1 MRFLTSK
8 YTDPGGRSPNEDAV
22 DYFTKNTFSAWIAA
36 DGLGGHSQGELA
48 SAEAVRSLKEQ
59 MELCTGL
66 DSNFV
71 EKAYKKMNDDVLSL
85 NGPLTTAVCAFSD
98 GHKLWYA
105 NNGDSRFIFIRN
117 KEVIHHTNDH
127 SLAYVSYSAGQ
138 ITYEE
143 ISIHPAQNRLFHS
156 LGNETDFVGEFY
168 PSLELK
174 SGDAFLLCT
183 DGFWE
188 LINNDEIIRP
198 LNISSTPK
206 DWLSMML
213 EKIQSRLKS
222 TSDNYSAVCVMVKE
236 E

>member
-59 MELCTGL
+59 MEVCTGL

-117 KEVIHHTNDH
+117 NNALIFVAVAIELHKGKLTAARKFKNFICFLKIA
-127 SLAYVSYSAGQ
+127 SKFLKFKFQLIY
-138 ITYEE
+138 IF
-143 ISIHPAQNRLFHS
+143 ISI
-156 LGNETDFVGEFY
+156 
-168 PSLELK
+168 
-174 SGDAFLLCT
+174 
-183 DGFWE
+183 
-188 LINNDEIIRP
+188 LINIF
-198 LNISSTPK
+198 
-206 DWLSMML
+206 
-213 EKIQSRLKS
+213 
-222 TSDNYSAVCVMVKE
+222 
-236 E
+236 